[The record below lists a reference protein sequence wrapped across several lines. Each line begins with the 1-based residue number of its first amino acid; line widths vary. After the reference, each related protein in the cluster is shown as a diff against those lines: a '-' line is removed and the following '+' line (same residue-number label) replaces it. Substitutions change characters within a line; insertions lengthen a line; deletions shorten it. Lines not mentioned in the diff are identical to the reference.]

1 VQEKSRWFLRQ
12 GWLTRE
18 DDWLAMTNDAF
29 KPQNVIGRQAELQQI
44 CKILAADQDL
54 MLTGVTGSG
63 RRSLIRHGAQQVG
76 ARVLEIDCLRA
87 TTSSRFVELL
97 AEGILHIF
105 TTPDERALI
114 DQWTVAHPLRLEQ
127 PSTQHARFVW
137 QVHLNDEWLILQA
150 LLNLPQLMAERLRCR
165 VVFVFQN
172 FPHIRSW
179 DRAGRWELYLRQEIQ
194 RQSRVSYVVL
204 ATTPEDWVDDSQ
216 VQLVSLL
223 PLQHQ
228 ELEPWVVA
236 TMAAAGLTFEV
247 DALNL
252 FLDYAQGHVGD
263 AIALARRIWADY
275 RSFYAD
281 EGTMVVSKFSPTL
294 IQRHHVHC
302 STLRLVEDLSLTFES
317 LLLLLPPIQARVLES
332 LAIDPTDSPHSR
344 PYLQK
349 HQFSRGGGFQGAL
362 TGLEQKGL
370 IHGAKVGYRVAL
382 PLLSFWLKHRI
393 L

>member
-1 VQEKSRWFLRQ
+1 
-12 GWLTRE
+12 
-18 DDWLAMTNDAF
+18 MMNDTF
-29 KPQNVIGRQAELQQI
+29 KPQGLIGRQAELEQI
-44 CKILAADQDL
+44 CAILAADQDL

-63 RRSLIRHGAQQVG
+63 RRSLIRHAAQQIG
-76 ARVLEIDCLRA
+76 ARVLEVDCLRA
-87 TTSSRFVELL
+87 TTSSRFLELL
-97 AEGILHIF
+97 AEGMLHIF
-105 TTPDERALI
+105 ATPEERTLI
-114 DQWTVAHPLRLEQ
+114 EQWACAYPLQLEQ
-127 PSTQHARFVW
+127 PTAYQARFVW
-137 QVHLNDEWLILQA
+137 QVSLDDEWLILQA
-150 LLNLPQLMAERLRCR
+150 LLKLPQVIAEQLSGR

-179 DRAGRWELYLRQEIQ
+179 DRTGRWESYLRQEIQ
-194 RQSRVSYVVL
+194 RQNRVSYVVL
-204 ATTPEDWVDDSQ
+204 ATTPEDWVEGSE

-228 ELEPWVVA
+228 ELETWVVEA
-236 TMAAAGLTFEV
+236 MAAEGLKFEG
-247 DALNL
+247 DALEL
-252 FLDYAQGHVGD
+252 FLDYTQGHVGD
-263 AIALARRIWADY
+263 AIALARRIWSDH
-275 RSFYAD
+275 RCFDRD
-281 EGTMVVSKFSPTL
+281 EETRFSLPSSPKL
-294 IQRHHVHC
+294 IQLHHVHR
-302 STLRLVEDLSLTFES
+302 STLRLVEDLSVTFES

-370 IHGAKVGYRVAL
+370 IYGAKVGYRVAM